1 MVLNSV
7 NFIKLLLISA
17 LKPSKA
23 TLIALGPTTLLRG
36 LLVLLRDLPM
46 ILGLERKLGL
56 FRDVSLVRDFRL
68 APNPRP
74 EHGGLVRGA
83 QASTNERSPD
93 EPLRR
98 TAY

>member
-1 MVLNSV
+1 MVLNSI

-17 LKPSKA
+17 LKPSNA

-36 LLVLLRDLPM
+36 LIVLLRVLLV

-68 APNPRP
+68 EPDPRL
-74 EHGGLVRGA
+74 EHGGSGRDA